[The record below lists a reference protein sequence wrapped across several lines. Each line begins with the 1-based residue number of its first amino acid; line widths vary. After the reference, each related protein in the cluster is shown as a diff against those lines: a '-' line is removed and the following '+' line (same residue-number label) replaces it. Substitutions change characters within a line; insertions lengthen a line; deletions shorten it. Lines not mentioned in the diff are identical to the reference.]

1 MRLSQARVVAKRV
14 QAEAGRGSL
23 RIRARGLKPG
33 RYKLEVG
40 AADAVGNSSTTST
53 LSLRVVRSSP

>member
-1 MRLSQARVVAKRV
+1 MRHSEARVVAKRV
-14 QAEAGRGSL
+14 QAGRGSL

-33 RYKLEVG
+33 NYKLEVG
-40 AADAVGNSSTTST
+40 AADAVGNASTTRT